1 MLPEPAHLPG
11 PSVPDGVAPGGAAWD
26 AALAQVVADQRQPAL
41 HVQPVVELTA
51 GAVVGYEL
59 LARFPRGVVDAPPD
73 AWFAAAQERGVS
85 GRLQA
90 RVLRRAL
97 RALDALPPNT
107 FLSVNLDPHVVGDD
121 AVLAA
126 LASRPRLD
134 RLVVELTEHSRP
146 HDLAVL
152 DRLVADV
159 RERGGLVAVD
169 DAGTG
174 YAGLARL
181 LHLRP
186 DIVKVDRELVSGVD
200 ADPVKAAMVS
210 MLGDLAGRMDA
221 WLLTEGIETRAE
233 LEVLVRLGVP
243 LGQGYY
249 VGAPSAAMARSV
261 RPEVA
266 RQVVAAVDRTARTDQ
281 VVSAL
286 RPATTTLCPE
296 QPADVLVDEHGRPC
310 RVLDDHAGRRS
321 WQRAT
326 CVAPSTPVR
335 EAVLRATAR
344 PAHERCAP
352 LVCTD
357 GQGRVMGIVTV
368 SDLVVTLASSA
379 PDAR

>member
-1 MLPEPAHLPG
+1 M
-11 PSVPDGVAPGGAAWD
+11 WD
-26 AALAQVVADQRQPAL
+26 AALAQVLGDHASPAL
-41 HVQPVVELTA
+41 HVQPVVELTR
-51 GAVVGYEL
+51 GAVAGYEV
-59 LARFPRGVVDAPPD
+59 LARFPRGVVSAPPD
-73 AWFAAAQERGVS
+73 AWFAAAQQRGCS

-97 RALDALPPNT
+97 RALDELPPNT
-107 FLSVNLDPHVVGDD
+107 FLSVNLDPHVVGDAD
-121 AVLAA
+121 VLAA

-159 RERGGLVAVD
+159 RGRGGLVAVD

-186 DIVKVDRELVSGVD
+186 DVVKVDRELVSGID
-200 ADPVKAAMVS
+200 TDPVKAAMVS

-233 LEVLVRLGVP
+233 LEVLVGLGVP
-243 LGQGYY
+243 LGQGFY
-249 VGAPSAAMARSV
+249 VAPPSPTMGRVVRS
-261 RPEVA
+261 EVVG
-266 RQVVAAVDRTARTDQ
+266 QVVAAVARSAWTDQ
-281 VVSAL
+281 VMSAL
-286 RPATTTLCPE
+286 RPASTTLEPGRA
-296 QPADVLVDEHGRPC
+296 ADVLLDDRGRPS

-326 CVAPSTPVR
+326 CVAPSTTVR
-335 EAVLRATAR
+335 EAALRATAR
-344 PAHERCAP
+344 PEQERCAP

-357 GQGRVMGIVTV
+357 ERGQVIGIITV
-368 SDLVVTLASSA
+368 SDLVITLARSA
-379 PDAR
+379 PDAP